1 MSTPVYVSMW
11 IVSVLVILFSAS
23 VIVWRCRKRTYSSQS
38 VLIINLA
45 VSDALM
51 GLGRILRVETFRM
64 AHIWCT
70 SASNSIFKL
79 CYVTSMVSNIPIA
92 MMCILFLAI
101 PFYGIEK
108 VCCIRRKQTVRR
120 FLYGLMAV
128 GWIFSVSV
136 WISELPKEFK
146 RRAILNFTIDWTHCA
161 AYSLHEHIFGTA
173 LQLTLLCILLIV
185 TALSYFVIAAAVSRR
200 MGKEQFYLQ
209 AKRQLITIVLSM
221 TALLGFEFGWKVYLL
236 LYQRLHNYDAKLRG
250 SESFRT
256 AYKISMFVPLG
267 IALLNPF
274 LYTFWNKIT
283 LERHLKRLGCPCHK
297 GNKDE
302 NGELDACNSID
313 TQSNDSEET
322 RLFPESSQQWD
333 NDDFSTDLDA

>member
-1 MSTPVYVSMW
+1 M
-11 IVSVLVILFSAS
+11 
-23 VIVWRCRKRTYSSQS
+23 YSSQS
-38 VLIINLA
+38 VLILNLA

-70 SASNSIFKL
+70 SASNSIIHL
-79 CYVTSMVSNIPIA
+79 CYVTSMVSSIPLA

-101 PFYGIEK
+101 PLYGIEK

-128 GWIFSVSV
+128 MWIISVLV
-136 WISELPKEFK
+136 WVTSNWPKDFK
-146 RRAILNFTIDWTHCA
+146 TRATLNFTIDWTHCA
-161 AYSLHEHIFGTA
+161 GYSLNEHLHGTVTR
-173 LQLTLLCILLIV
+173 LTLLCILLV
-185 TALSYFVIAAAVSRR
+185 MTALSYYVISAVVSRQ
-200 MGKEQFYLQ
+200 MGREQFYLQ

-221 TALLGFEFGWKVYLL
+221 TALIGFEFGWKVYLL
-236 LYQRLHNYDAKLRG
+236 LYQRSHYYDANSRG

-322 RLFPESSQQWD
+322 RLFPESSQQW
-333 NDDFSTDLDA
+333 NDDEFSTDSDT